1 MLLVAIPAVNS
12 DQTRI
17 FRHPV
22 ALAGPMPFALARRF
36 AEGEQAALA
45 IVAAEVRAKGACDL
59 AVDAIAARA
68 DVWRYGG
75 GERPPL

>member
-1 MLLVAIPAVNS
+1 MRWRGGSPRAI
-12 DQTRI
+12 
-17 FRHPV
+17 
-22 ALAGPMPFALARRF
+22 
-36 AEGEQAALA
+36 AALA

-68 DVWRYGG
+68 GVWRYGG